1 MMKIKAAVTNAAGSP
16 FVFEDVDLAEPK
28 AGEIR
33 VKVVA
38 SGVCHTDEE
47 GMKGHLPT
55 PLPAVLGHE
64 GAGIVDKVGE
74 GVTEFQ
80 VGDHVGFSFAY
91 CGTCPN
97 CRTGKVA
104 SCLKFNDINFGGIL
118 PEGSSRMSRNGR
130 PLSAF
135 FGQSSFSQYL
145 VGSAECAVK
154 VPYEDIDLG
163 IIAPL
168 GCGVQTGAGT
178 VLNKLKPEFG
188 SSIAVFGCGTVGM
201 SAIMAARIAG
211 CAKIIAVGG
220 NENSL
225 KLALEVGATHTINRK
240 KCDDIVGTIKEIT
253 GGGANYSVD
262 TSGAPNFVRAG
273 LNCLAPLGVEA
284 VVGIT
289 PPMEIDMFG
298 ELMAE
303 GKTITGVIEGAAVPK
318 VFIPQLIEYY
328 RQGRFPIDKIMKFY
342 PFEEINQAME
352 DSHNGVAMKAV
363 VRMD

>member
-1 MMKIKAAVTNAAGSP
+1 MIKIRAAVTNGAGKP
-16 FVFEDVDLAEPK
+16 FSMETIDLADPK

-47 GMKGHLPT
+47 AMNGHLAT

-64 GAGIVDKVGE
+64 GAGIVDAVGE
-74 GVTEFQ
+74 GVTEFK
-80 VGDHVGFSFAY
+80 VGDRVGFSFAY

-104 SCLKFNDINFGGIL
+104 SCVKFNDINFGGVL
-118 PEGSSRMSRNGR
+118 PEGTSRMSRDGK

-145 VGSAECAVK
+145 VGSAESAVK
-154 VPYEDIDLG
+154 VPYDDIDLG
-163 IIAPL
+163 IVAPL

-188 SSIAVFGCGTVGM
+188 STIAIFGCGTVGM

-211 CAKIIAVGG
+211 CSRIIAVGG
-220 NENSL
+220 NEKSL
-225 KLALEVGATHTINRK
+225 KLALEVGATDVINRK
-240 KCDDIVGTIKEIT
+240 TCDDIAGKIKEIT
-253 GGGANYSVD
+253 NGGANYSVD
-262 TSGAPNFVRAG
+262 TSGVVNFVRTG

-284 VVGIT
+284 IVGIT

-303 GKTITGVIEGAAVPK
+303 GKTITGVIEGNAIPK

-342 PFEEINQAME
+342 SFEEINQAFE

-363 VRMD
+363 LRMD